1 MDFLLRSNKQVGSN
15 ALIKFISE
23 IIGRAASFVLVLLAA
38 RQLGEAGFGLYNYGI
53 ALGFVLAQIADLG
66 LQVLIAREIAVA
78 GQQARPL
85 VLKAL
90 RLKLMLS
97 LPVALLLL
105 IFTTGWSGSLR
116 FSLLALGMTL
126 LAQTYLEF
134 VAYVFRGQQNLTV
147 EAFILTSARL
157 LTAAIGAVVLWFGG
171 GLPGLAL
178 SHLVSTGLLVA
189 WSLWLLQQSGW
200 LETRSDGSAA
210 PARRQFFDA
219 ARAYNHLVRQAL
231 PIGVSIFLSIAY
243 TRLAI
248 LLLQHQSGEIAV
260 ARFSAAYR
268 LVEPSQIVPASL
280 LAAAFPAFSHALHYN
295 PADAKQ
301 LGIRVS
307 LLLALLGSG
316 VAVAFWLTAVWLIPL
331 LYGDGFASSIP
342 VLQVLGLSSL
352 PAFVNYSLT
361 HYLIARGQQLYI
373 GVFTGAMLLLHAALS
388 WQLIPVWGEI
398 GPALSIIVAESVLFI
413 CCLLT
418 LATTRVGT
426 LASRPFA

>member
-15 ALIKFISE
+15 ALIKFASE
-23 IIGRAASFVLVLLAA
+23 IIGRAASFLLVLLAA

-66 LQVLIAREIAVA
+66 LQVLIAREIAVV

-85 VLKAL
+85 VLRAL
-90 RLKLMLS
+90 RLKLILS
-97 LPVALLLL
+97 LPVVLLTL
-105 IFTTGWSGSLR
+105 IFTSGWTANVRLSLV
-116 FSLLALGMTL
+116 ALGVTL

-134 VAYVFRGQQNLTV
+134 VAYVFRGQQNLSV
-147 EAFILTSARL
+147 EAFILTSVRL
-157 LTAAIGAVVLWFGG
+157 LTAAIGGVVLWFGG
-171 GLPGLAL
+171 GLTGLAF

-189 WSLWLLQQSGW
+189 WSMWLLQQSGW
-200 LETRSDGSAA
+200 LERSPGSAA
-210 PARRQFFDA
+210 QAGRQFFDSV
-219 ARAYNHLVRQAL
+219 RGYNQLVRQAL

-268 LVEPSQIVPASL
+268 LVEPAQIVPASL
-280 LAAAFPAFSHALHYN
+280 LAAAFPAISHALHHN
-295 PADAKQ
+295 PAEAKA

-307 LLLALLGSG
+307 LLLGLLGGG
-316 VAVAFWLTAVWLIPL
+316 VAIAFWIAAVWLSPL
-331 LYGDGFASSIP
+331 LYGDGFVSSIS

-373 GVFTGAMLLLHAALS
+373 GVFTAIMLLLHATLS
-388 WQLIPVWGEI
+388 WQLIPVFGEI
-398 GPALSIIVAESVLFI
+398 GPALSIILAESVLFI

-418 LATTRVGT
+418 LAMTRVRT
-426 LASRPFA
+426 LSSLPYA

>member
-15 ALIKFISE
+15 ALIKFVSE
-23 IIGRAASFVLVLLAA
+23 IVGRAASFVLVLLAA

-78 GQQARPL
+78 GRQVRPL

-90 RLKLMLS
+90 RLKLILS

-105 IFTTGWSGSLR
+105 IFTSGWSGHLR
-116 FSLLALGMTL
+116 FSLLALGVTL

-147 EAFILTSARL
+147 EAFILTSVRL
-157 LTAAIGAVVLWFGG
+157 LTAAIGGVVLWFGG
-171 GLPGLAL
+171 GLSGLAL
-178 SHLVSTGLLVA
+178 SHLVSTSLLVA

-200 LETRSDGSAA
+200 LEISSGGAA
-210 PARRQFFDA
+210 QAGRRFFDR
-219 ARAYNHLVRQAL
+219 ARSYNHLVQQAL

-280 LAAAFPAFSHALHYN
+280 LAAAFPAISHALHYN
-295 PADAKQ
+295 PVQAKQ
-301 LGIRVS
+301 LGTRVS
-307 LLLALLGSG
+307 LLLALLGGG
-316 VAVAFWLTAVWLIPL
+316 VAVAFWFTAAWLIPV
-331 LYGDGFASSIP
+331 LYGDGFVSSVA

-373 GVFTGAMLLLHAALS
+373 GVFTATMLLLHAALS
-388 WQLIPVWGEI
+388 WQLIPVWDEI
-398 GPALSIIVAESVLFI
+398 GPAISIIFAEGVLFI

-418 LATTRVGT
+418 LAITRAGT
-426 LASRPFA
+426 LSDRPFA